1 MEHIGAPDFV
11 RVHSDTS
18 DANTMIEP
26 CAMENKI
33 ETTADQ
39 ASVSTICDIS
49 PSPIQPAE
57 VQPAEIIET
66 PRQRLRKTIFQILQC
81 FFTVS
86 LMGLQDGNFGV
97 ILPRLKEYY
106 SVSDSLISI
115 LFLLQAGGYFVMAFA
130 NGYVVSKITQKGAL
144 YLGCGMLFVGY
155 IILLFGFPFPVI
167 CVTMIV
173 VGGGLSL
180 LNAGCNVYI
189 ITAPYTTTVLNL
201 LHACYGIGATIGPLM
216 SSSLLA
222 HNLSWKVSYMILAGL
237 SGLSF
242 LGMYINFRKAE
253 IEVHSEPMPE
263 NSSEEG
269 ETSVQKDSIF
279 KQVYKQR
286 VTQVCAFFLLF
297 YVGTEV
303 TFGSWSFSFL
313 TEVRGGNPV
322 QLGQITSGYWAG
334 LTFGRIFLG
343 AITARFGEKR
353 MVTLYLI
360 ISCAMIIL
368 IWQATPIAVDLS
380 GLVILGMALGPIFP
394 TTVSMVSQILPKY
407 LHTTTIGFLV
417 GLGQGG
423 AALFPFV
430 NGQIASKAGVIGM
443 MPFTLALTIAML
455 ASWIFMPNNG
465 ATMNVYQIY
474 RQRKLKKNNRTA
486 DIESNIVV
494 CEKV

>member
-1 MEHIGAPDFV
+1 MEHTDAPVFV
-11 RVHSDTS
+11 RSQSNASDVQTIVVHCNKEKAQERTS
-18 DANTMIEP
+18 DE
-26 CAMENKI
+26 
-33 ETTADQ
+33 Q
-39 ASVSTICDIS
+39 SVATICNDS
-49 PSPIQPAE
+49 PTE
-57 VQPAEIIET
+57 ET
-66 PRQRLRKTIFQILQC
+66 ETDRQRLRRTIFPILQC
-81 FFTVS
+81 FYTVA

-106 SVSDSLISI
+106 SVSDSLVSI
-115 LFLLQAGGYFVMAFA
+115 LFLLQAGGYFVMAFS
-130 NGYVVSKITQKGAL
+130 NGYVVSKITQKGSL
-144 YLGCGMLFVGY
+144 YLGCTMLVIGY
-155 IILLFGFPFPVI
+155 LVILFGLPFPVI
-167 CVTMIV
+167 CVMMII

-201 LHACYGIGATIGPLM
+201 LHACYGTGAMIGPLM
-216 SSSLLA
+216 ASSLLER
-222 HNLSWKVSYMILAGL
+222 NLSWRVSYMILTGL
-237 SGLSF
+237 SGLSL
-242 LGMYINFRKAE
+242 LGMYINFRNIDVE
-253 IEVHSEPMPE
+253 IHSEPAPE
-263 NSSEEG
+263 TTSENG
-269 ETSVQKDSIF
+269 VTVKRDGIF
-279 KQVYKQR
+279 KQVLKQR
-286 VTQVCAFFLLF
+286 VTPVCSVFLLF

-322 QLGQITSGYWAG
+322 QLAQVTSGYWAG

-360 ISCAMIIL
+360 VTCAMIIL
-368 IWQATPIAVDLS
+368 IWQATPIAVDLA

-394 TTVSMVSQILPKY
+394 TTVSMVSQILPRY

-443 MPFTLALTIAML
+443 MPFTLALSLAML
-455 ASWIFMPNNG
+455 ATWLFMPSIGPSLNFIEL
-465 ATMNVYQIY
+465 YK
-474 RQRKLKKNNRTA
+474 QRKLKSNNRTA
-486 DIESNIVV
+486 DLEANTVASD
-494 CEKV
+494 KV